1 MEKYTRE
8 EAIRMFVEDLDGED
22 LVNLLSY
29 INSYDGTFND
39 EEWFTMDMF
48 DEFMSGK
55 TPLEIATEVTWGEF
69 NPNDGYFRWD
79 GCGNLESGDCGDVY
93 DSALEIR
100 DDMIYHLITSYSG
113 DTPWRELDNMVKS
126 NDDAIF
132 DENYE
137 EVFDCEED
145 DEE

>member
-8 EAIRMFVEDLDGED
+8 EAIRMFVEGLDGED

-29 INSYDGTFND
+29 INSYDGAFND

-48 DEFMSGK
+48 DDFMSGK
-55 TPLEIATEVTWGEF
+55 TPLEIATDVMLGDF
-69 NPNDGYFRWD
+69 NPNDDYFRWD
-79 GCGNLESGDCGDVY
+79 GCGNLESGDCGDIY
-93 DSALEIR
+93 DSALDIR
-100 DDMIYHLITSYSG
+100 DDMIYHLIASYSG

-137 EVFDCEED
+137 EVFDGEED